1 MKTIAKKLTMMTMTV
16 IALTACNNKDLFD
29 EQTLENNTKSEYA
42 ANFVKKYP
50 NVDMSNGWDFS
61 TKTPY
66 YGFSSNSAT
75 TRTTAMTRAGESN
88 GGFTQTGWYEVDN
101 STVTWMQQ
109 KLVESKDNRSLGNPF
124 YMSVPAEEFTIV
136 PIFQGQ
142 AGAKWD
148 LHVVVGGIDYK
159 VWEKSQDIQIQDKC
173 NKGWHDVQGHPTY
186 NWGQELFW
194 ESLANTIGD
203 DKMSPSEDNWSGE
216 PNIVN
221 AIRAKGYKFSG
232 LPVGEDMYFYL
243 EITQDGNEYNDQGAM
258 VNHVNDVGTKQSS
271 VKGMMLALE
280 CPAPANLSGYETMI
294 IGCEDSDIDS
304 YTSQV
309 IDGNGNMQTKKCGSD
324 WDMNDVVFLVYGK
337 SVPKPVVIENG
348 TSFDVRT
355 TVRYMVEDLGSTDDF
370 DFNDIVID
378 VTDIDIVTPTF
389 TNGVLTSQQVTGHR
403 QEAIIRHL
411 GGTLP
416 FILKIGDTEYAA
428 GGQETFKTSPNTV
441 IPVTGYSM
449 SSHNI
454 SVQVE
459 QQGSTGVYNHVK
471 FPKAGEAPMIIAVDQ
486 SQEWMGERQSVPES
500 WFYTI
505 SE

>member
-1 MKTIAKKLTMMTMTV
+1 MKVKKMTV
-16 IALTACNNKDLFD
+16 MAMTAMALVACNSTDLFD
-29 EQTLENNTKSEYA
+29 EQAMENNTKAEYA

-50 NVDMSNGWDFS
+50 NVDMSKGWDFS
-61 TKTPY
+61 TKMPY
-66 YGFSSNSAT
+66 YGFSSTSST
-75 TRTTAMTRAGESN
+75 TRGTAITRGSGE
-88 GGFTQTGWYEVDN
+88 GGFTQTDWYEVDN

-109 KLVESKDNRSLGNPF
+109 QLVEGNDNRQLGSPF

-159 VWEKSQDIQIQDKC
+159 VWEKSQDIQIKDLC
-173 NKGWHDVQGHPTY
+173 DLDWHDVKGHPTY
-186 NWGQELFW
+186 QWYSEVHW
-194 ESLANTIGD
+194 ESLDNTIGD
-203 DKMSPSEDNWSGE
+203 DKMSPSEDNNSGV
-216 PNIVN
+216 PNLVS

-243 EITQDGNEYNDQGAM
+243 EITQDGNEYNEQGAM
-258 VNHVNDVGTKQSS
+258 VNHVNDVGTQQSS

-304 YTSQV
+304 YTSQYV
-309 IDGNGNMQTKKCGSD
+309 DGDGNVQTKKCGSD

-337 SVPKPVVIENG
+337 SVPKPVEITNG

-355 TVRYMVEDLGSTDDF
+355 TVRYMVEDLGATDDF

-403 QEAIIRHL
+403 QEAVIRHL

-441 IPVTGYSM
+441 IPVTGYDM
-449 SSHNI
+449 SAHNV

-486 SQEWMGERQSVPES
+486 SQTWMNERQSVPES
-500 WFYTI
+500 WFYTVP
-505 SE
+505 E

>member
-1 MKTIAKKLTMMTMTV
+1 MNVKKLTVMAMTAM
-16 IALTACNNKDLFD
+16 ALVACKNTDMYD
-29 EQTLENNTKSEYA
+29 EQAMENNAKAEYA
-42 ANFVKKYP
+42 ANFAKKYP
-50 NVDMSNGWDFS
+50 NVDMSKGWDFS

-66 YGFSSNSAT
+66 YGFSST
-75 TRTTAMTRAGESN
+75 TDTRGTAITRAGESE

-148 LHVVVGGIDYK
+148 LHVVVDGVDYK
-159 VWEKSQDIQIQDKC
+159 VWEKSQDIQIKDKC
-173 NKGWHDVQGHPTY
+173 DLDWHDVKGHPTY

-203 DKMSPSEDNWSGE
+203 DKMSPSKDNWSGE
-216 PNIVN
+216 PNLVS

-232 LPVGEDMYFYL
+232 LPVGKEMYFYL
-243 EITQDGNEYNDQGAM
+243 EITQDGNEYNEQRAM

-304 YTSQV
+304 YTSQIV
-309 IDGNGNMQTKKCGSD
+309 DGDGNVQTKKCGSD

-378 VTDIDIVTPTF
+378 VTDIAIVTPTF

-428 GGQETFKTSPNTV
+428 GGQDTFKTSPNTV
-441 IPVTGYSM
+441 ISVTGYDM
-449 SSHNI
+449 NTHNI

-471 FPKAGEAPMIIAVDQ
+471 FPKAGEAPMIIAVDK
-486 SQEWMGERQSVPES
+486 SQEWMSERQSVPES
-500 WFYTI
+500 WFYTVP
-505 SE
+505 E

>member
-1 MKTIAKKLTMMTMTV
+1 MIMNVKKLTVMAMTAM
-16 IALTACNNKDLFD
+16 ALVACNNTDLYD
-29 EQTLENNTKSEYA
+29 EQAIENNTKAEYA
-42 ANFVKKYP
+42 ANFVSKYP
-50 NVDMSNGWDFS
+50 NIDLNQNWDFS
-61 TKTPY
+61 TKTSY
-66 YGFSSNSAT
+66 YGFSSTSAT
-75 TRTTAMTRAGESN
+75 TRAATMTRAGESN

-109 KLVESKDNRSLGNPF
+109 QLVEGKDNRSLGNPF

-148 LHVVVGGIDYK
+148 LHVVVGGI
-159 VWEKSQDIQIQDKC
+159 
-173 NKGWHDVQGHPTY
+173 WHDVQGHPTY

-232 LPVGEDMYFYL
+232 LPVGKDMYFYL
-243 EITQDGNEYNDQGAM
+243 EITQDGNEYDDQGVM
-258 VNHVNDVGTKQSS
+258 VNHVNDVGTQQSS

-280 CPAPANLSGYETMI
+280 CPAPANLTGYETMI

-304 YTSQV
+304 YTSQIV
-309 IDGNGNMQTKKCGSD
+309 DGDGNVQTKKCGSD

-441 IPVTGYSM
+441 IPVTGYDM
-449 SSHNI
+449 NTHNI
-454 SVQVE
+454 SVRV
-459 QQGSTGVYNHVK
+459 QQNGSTGVYNNVI

-486 SQEWMGERQSVPES
+486 SQTWMNERQSVPES
-500 WFYTI
+500 WFYI
-505 SE
+505 VSE

>member
-1 MKTIAKKLTMMTMTV
+1 
-16 IALTACNNKDLFD
+16 
-29 EQTLENNTKSEYA
+29 
-42 ANFVKKYP
+42 
-50 NVDMSNGWDFS
+50 
-61 TKTPY
+61 
-66 YGFSSNSAT
+66 
-75 TRTTAMTRAGESN
+75 
-88 GGFTQTGWYEVDN
+88 
-101 STVTWMQQ
+101 
-109 KLVESKDNRSLGNPF
+109 
-124 YMSVPAEEFTIV
+124 
-136 PIFQGQ
+136 
-142 AGAKWD
+142 
-148 LHVVVGGIDYK
+148 
-159 VWEKSQDIQIQDKC
+159 
-173 NKGWHDVQGHPTY
+173 
-186 NWGQELFW
+186 
-194 ESLANTIGD
+194 
-203 DKMSPSEDNWSGE
+203 
-216 PNIVN
+216 
-221 AIRAKGYKFSG
+221 
-232 LPVGEDMYFYL
+232 MYFYL
-243 EITQDGNEYNDQGAM
+243 EITQDGNEYDGNGAM
-258 VNHVNDVGTKQSS
+258 VNHVNDVGTQQSS

-428 GGQETFKTSPNTV
+428 GGQDTFRTSPNTV
-441 IPVTGYSM
+441 IPVTGYDM
-449 SSHNI
+449 STHNI

-471 FPKAGEAPMIIAVDQ
+471 FPKAGEAPMIIAVDK
-486 SQEWMGERQSVPES
+486 SQEWMSERQSVPES
-500 WFYTI
+500 WFYTVP
-505 SE
+505 E